1 MCVKL
6 ANIVSKSQDFI
17 SPQASS
23 GTSTVDSKK
32 RTGKLRYTQA
42 DLPFPRDRNSDGQGD
57 YLNRWRTSFLP
68 SLLSWAGAQDDPFR
82 TNCRLSMSFCS
93 EVAKI
98 WARVYPES
106 TLDDNGRRIVLSVVC
121 PLSPRSRTQSQYMET
136 NHDLV
141 QHRHEYLA

>member
-1 MCVKL
+1 MHVKL
-6 ANIVSKSQDFI
+6 TNIVSESQDFI
-17 SPQASS
+17 SSQASS
-23 GTSTVDSKK
+23 GSSTVDSKK

-42 DLPFPRDRNSDGQGD
+42 DLPFPCDRNSDGQGN
-57 YLNRWRTSFLP
+57 YLYRWKTSFLP
-68 SLLSWAGAQDDPFR
+68 ALLSWAGAQDNLFG

-106 TLDDNGRRIVLSVVC
+106 TLDDDSRRIVLSVVC
-121 PLSPRSRTQSQYMET
+121 PLSPGSRTQSQYMET

-141 QHRHEYLA
+141 QHCHEYLA